1 MEQAEYS
8 EMACFGPVT
17 IRPADY
23 VDITYVA
30 ANMRAI
36 DRRELTAISPV
47 DDALSIATLIWER
60 SRGDTGE
67 TWGAYLSDQPV
78 AMFGVALAHPGTYH
92 GWMFGTRRTW
102 RVVPAISR
110 FRRVLERGLYK
121 SGVQR
126 VEVRALEENETATR
140 WLVSM
145 GAQIEC
151 RLPCFGK
158 TGEPFVQLA
167 WVRDNVLLLNSESRA
182 PSTGPACASSA
193 SAPRTSA
200 HSRSSA
206 PWRR

>member
-1 MEQAEYS
+1 MEQGEDS
-8 EMACFGPVT
+8 GTCRFGPVT
-17 IRPADY
+17 IRPPDY

-67 TWGAYLSDQPV
+67 TWGVYRGDQPV

-92 GWMFGTRRTW
+92 GWMFGTRHTW

-110 FRRVLERGLYK
+110 FRRVLERRLYK

-126 VEVRALEENETATR
+126 VEARALEENEMATR
-140 WLVSM
+140 WLVSL

-158 TGEPFVQLA
+158 AGEPFVQLA
-167 WVRDNVLLLNSESRA
+167 WTRDNVLLLSAESRTA
-182 PSTGPACASSA
+182 AARPA
-193 SAPRTSA
+193 SAA
-200 HSRSSA
+200 A
-206 PWRR
+206 

>member
-1 MEQAEYS
+1 MEQTEEAEIVR
-8 EMACFGPVT
+8 FGPVT
-17 IRPADY
+17 IRTADY

-30 ANMRAI
+30 ANMRAV

-47 DDALSIATLIWER
+47 EDALSISTLIWDR
-60 SRGDTGE
+60 SRDGTGE
-67 TWGAYLSDQPV
+67 TWGAYLGDQPV

-102 RVVPAISR
+102 RVVPAITR
-110 FRRVLERGLYK
+110 FRRVLERSLYK

-145 GAQIEC
+145 GAIIEC

-167 WVRDNVLLLNSESRA
+167 WVRDNVLLLSSESRPPA
-182 PSTGPACASSA
+182 AGPASA
-193 SAPRTSA
+193 AA
-200 HSRSSA
+200 
-206 PWRR
+206 